1 MNHTER
7 YATPAILLHWLVAL
21 LILGAFALG
30 IKLFG
35 MPLSP
40 MKFKLIAW
48 HKWLG
53 VTVFTLVILRIIVR
67 LATSVPPLPRHMSE
81 RDQRLAHLGHLGLYL
96 LMLAVPLSG
105 WAMSSAYGIPV
116 VYLGIWRLPSLLATN
131 LDLAAQLKTLHQGL
145 NLTLAAL
152 IVGHVIV
159 ALKHHFIDRDG
170 LLDRMRFSSGKH

>member
-1 MNHTER
+1 
-7 YATPAILLHWLVAL
+7 
-21 LILGAFALG
+21 
-30 IKLFG
+30 
-35 MPLSP
+35 
-40 MKFKLIAW
+40 
-48 HKWLG
+48 
-53 VTVFTLVILRIIVR
+53 
-67 LATSVPPLPRHMSE
+67 
-81 RDQRLAHLGHLGLYL
+81 
-96 LMLAVPLSG
+96 
-105 WAMSSAYGIPV
+105 MSSAYGIPV